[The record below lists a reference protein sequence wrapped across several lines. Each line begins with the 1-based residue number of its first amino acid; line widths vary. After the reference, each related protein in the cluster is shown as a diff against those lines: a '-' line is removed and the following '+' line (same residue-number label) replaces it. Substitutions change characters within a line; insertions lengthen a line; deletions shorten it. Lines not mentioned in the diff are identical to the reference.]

1 MTDQLSKETTQQ
13 EPKPKPPTRRQGR
26 KFVSKILLRVT
37 PTEHQRM
44 KKRAADHDLSLSR
57 FAVESALRERP
68 LATKAERERQI
79 AALFELRK
87 IGNNLNQVAH
97 GIHSARLTRQPPPT
111 LKEIQEAVK
120 QVSDFITEIKK
131 TL

>member
-1 MTDQLSKETTQQ
+1 
-13 EPKPKPPTRRQGR
+13 
-26 KFVSKILLRVT
+26 
-37 PTEHQRM
+37 M

-97 GIHSARLTRQPPPT
+97 GIHSARLTKQPPPT